1 LEKSHVSKIKLVED
15 SRMKQAIV
23 KSILICAVFMAA
35 IFILRQVDKPTIYII
50 NEFEGETMQGRCMII
65 EYTINGV
72 VQLPVTLYNY
82 EGGRYENFMAELE
95 KEGRVIR

>member
-1 LEKSHVSKIKLVED
+1 MRKYMQNIISLLIVIIIFLVVFAVKI
-15 SRMKQAIV
+15 S
-23 KSILICAVFMAA
+23 
-35 IFILRQVDKPTIYII
+35 DKPTIYIL

-82 EGGRYENFMAELE
+82 ENGRYENFMAELE

>member
-1 LEKSHVSKIKLVED
+1 
-15 SRMKQAIV
+15 MKKYIISVIIFLAF
-23 KSILICAVFMAA
+23 SGLI
-35 IFILRQVDKPTIYII
+35 ILRGELDRPTIYIL

-95 KEGRVIR
+95 KEGRIVRE

>member
-1 LEKSHVSKIKLVED
+1 
-15 SRMKQAIV
+15 MKRDIT
-23 KSILICAVFMAA
+23 ILIIFLTVFFG
-35 IFILRQVDKPTIYII
+35 FIILNQNLSKPTIYIL